1 MDELHR
7 IDYLEKVAKIKI
19 PKNPKRKKK
28 LFKYHLNRSIHI
40 HIWRYKE
47 MAEFISYMIEKKGT
61 HLDLLELYLPKGIS
75 NEVIFILQKKSRSK
89 CR

>member
-7 IDYLEKVAKIKI
+7 INYLEKVAKIII

-28 LFKYHLNRSIHI
+28 LFKYHLNRSIHA

-47 MAEFISYMIEKKGT
+47 MAEFINYLIEKKRT
-61 HLDLLELYLPKGIS
+61 HLDLLELYLLKGIS
-75 NEVIFILQKKSRSK
+75 NEVIFILQKRQI
-89 CR
+89 